1 MSIIPIRR
9 NSSGSPTGSY
19 SGSDQHTESDVNF
32 IFISTVNQDQ
42 LVDRSFKELLCARQ
56 GDEEADL
63 AYKPIFTGIDFG
75 HSGKWP
81 LVSRAGIIANKD
93 NITNLAVRTDIIP
106 FLAFL
111 L

>member
-1 MSIIPIRR
+1 M
-9 NSSGSPTGSY
+9 GSY
-19 SGSDQHTESDVNF
+19 SGSDQHTESDVTF
-32 IFISTVNQDQ
+32 IFIWTVNQDQ

>member
-1 MSIIPIRR
+1 M
-9 NSSGSPTGSY
+9 
-19 SGSDQHTESDVNF
+19 
-32 IFISTVNQDQ
+32 
-42 LVDRSFKELLCARQ
+42 DRSFKELLCARSS
-56 GDEEADL
+56 DEEADL
-63 AYKPIFTGIDFG
+63 AYKPIFTGKDLG

-81 LVSRAGIIANKD
+81 LVSRAGIITNKD